1 MDRESVKKVITSTNI
16 ENATLKET
24 SENYVAQ
31 LKKEGEFITPE
42 DIKKIEEKFDA
53 QGQISQ
59 ITSDL
64 ISRAYLNWQKAKL
77 IMIRADAYAKI
88 LQEKLK
94 GKISVPVAVPG
105 VPGAVPTTYDSGIP
119 TEIAEKTANDY
130 SNVATCEN
138 TWDCQKLLG
147 YKIIN
152 IAASLKPELNID
164 DAKIISDTGSKNFEC
179 LVLQVA
185 MQESSLRHCKANENK
200 NPLYCD
206 GVEDDLTGS
215 TSSFGI
221 MQINKEEHGAF
232 PKFEDN
238 VKKGVRILNGYLN
251 DYSDNAFY
259 KSKIICKTP
268 KYYSRYSDYNGW
280 KRALRIYNGLGCN
293 PPPTGT
299 ADVDFVENVLKRKQY
314 IESLFPECKTG
325 ASAGT
330 ATATGTAQGGV
341 SGTPQTGLP
350 KGIEDNPTAGSGQ
363 TVINILESAL
373 GELEDLVNQAGSLLK
388 YDKIN
393 PNKFS
398 ILVDGVY
405 RKNLLTSEEYNLFT
419 EGKRDSGYLR
429 ELLNKKLETE
439 RQTIKN
445 KEQCV
450 QDANWVSSVA
460 DIKINPSET
469 ISPGMAYIKLNLKS
483 IDICKGYTL
492 VLYNPE
498 IFGSPS
504 TGYHLDQIE
513 YFRAFPDSNQY
524 YIQIKVDA
532 IKKGWYNYD
541 PNKYTFKIYNSENQE
556 VFVGTTITV
565 DTNPITKAYNGVKDI
580 LK

>member
-1 MDRESVKKVITSTNI
+1 M
-16 ENATLKET
+16 
-24 SENYVAQ
+24 
-31 LKKEGEFITPE
+31 
-42 DIKKIEEKFDA
+42 
-53 QGQISQ
+53 
-59 ITSDL
+59 
-64 ISRAYLNWQKAKL
+64 
-77 IMIRADAYAKI
+77 
-88 LQEKLK
+88 
-94 GKISVPVAVPG
+94 
-105 VPGAVPTTYDSGIP
+105 
-119 TEIAEKTANDY
+119 
-130 SNVATCEN
+130 
-138 TWDCQKLLG
+138 
-147 YKIIN
+147 
-152 IAASLKPELNID
+152 
-164 DAKIISDTGSKNFEC
+164 
-179 LVLQVA
+179 
-185 MQESSLRHCKANENK
+185 
-200 NPLYCD
+200 
-206 GVEDDLTGS
+206 
-215 TSSFGI
+215 
-221 MQINKEEHGAF
+221 
-232 PKFEDN
+232 
-238 VKKGVRILNGYLN
+238 
-251 DYSDNAFY
+251 
-259 KSKIICKTP
+259 
-268 KYYSRYSDYNGW
+268 
-280 KRALRIYNGLGCN
+280 
-293 PPPTGT
+293 
-299 ADVDFVENVLKRKQY
+299 
-314 IESLFPECKTG
+314 
-325 ASAGT
+325 
-330 ATATGTAQGGV
+330 
-341 SGTPQTGLP
+341 
-350 KGIEDNPTAGSGQ
+350 
-363 TVINILESAL
+363 
-373 GELEDLVNQAGSLLK
+373 
-388 YDKIN
+388 
-393 PNKFS
+393 
-398 ILVDGVY
+398 DGVY